1 MDKFLLYH
9 TSLSLP
15 YNGRNSFLFVNVAK
29 IYQHKEKGYN
39 KKVVNQMSVQLIV
52 RKKKLEYMEKC
63 KNGVMKF

>member
-29 IYQHKEKGYN
+29 IYQHKEKGYK

-52 RKKKLEYMEKC
+52 RKKKLDYMEKC

>member
-39 KKVVNQMSVQLIV
+39 KKVINQMSVQLIV
-52 RKKKLEYMEKC
+52 RKKKLDYMEKC

>member
-52 RKKKLEYMEKC
+52 QKKKKNWTIWKNAKMES
-63 KNGVMKF
+63 

>member
-52 RKKKLEYMEKC
+52 RKKKLDYMEKC